1 MICSCSW
8 DPLPVVASGAV
19 HRAGVGFRAAVA
31 VVRGAGV
38 AVPVEGDGAPV
49 AAAVAVG
56 VPGGSRVAVGVT
68 TMAVGMSAVG
78 MSVRVVAVS

>member
-1 MICSCSW
+1 MR
-8 DPLPVVASGAV
+8 LFAV
-19 HRAGVGFRAAVA
+19 GSAHRAGVGFGTAVA

-38 AVPVEGDGAPV
+38 AFPVEGDDASV

-78 MSVRVVAVS
+78 VSVGAVAVS